1 MSSFGEDN
9 STLIDTKNIEV
20 QSNTPAT
27 LINKTEGNRNQSL
40 QGKDGKAE

>member
-20 QSNTPAT
+20 QSNKPAT
-27 LINKTEGNRNQSL
+27 QINKTRRTRNQSL
-40 QGKDGKAE
+40 RGKDGKAE